1 VHVRILTFAGVRE
14 IVGAA
19 ERTAEVPEGATVG
32 RVWDDLASE
41 FPSLREIAR
50 STRLACNGALVERDA
65 ALHDGDELA
74 VMPPFGGG

>member
-1 VHVRILTFAGVRE
+1 MRVCVLAFAGVRE

-19 ERTAEVPEGATVG
+19 QRTVEVPDGATVG
-32 RVWDDLASE
+32 RVWDDLARE
-41 FPSLREIAR
+41 FPRLSEIAR